1 MRIIAGKFGGRRL
14 VRPKG
19 DLPVR
24 PTGDRVKESVFSILR
39 EQVIDATFLDMC
51 AGTGNIGIE
60 ALSRGAKQVAFLE
73 RHPACVQLIERNL
86 QRCGVAVAAP
96 QVRLI
101 RQDVWKGI
109 ATLHK
114 RSENFEL
121 IYFDPPYNAGLY
133 EKCLEQIAETRLLQT
148 TGTLLVEHHKSTG
161 LPDTVGYLTRTRLK
175 QYGDTHL
182 TFYYAAEQL

>member
-14 VRPKG
+14 IRPKG
-19 DLPVR
+19 ALLVR

-39 EQVIDATFLDMC
+39 ERVIDATFLDMC

-60 ALSRGAKQVAFLE
+60 ALSRGAKRVVFLE
-73 RHPACVQLIERNL
+73 RHPGCLHLIERNL
-86 QRCGVAVAAP
+86 QTCGVAVAAP
-96 QVRLI
+96 QVQLLR
-101 RQDVWKGI
+101 RDVQEGI

-133 EKCLEQIAETRLLQT
+133 EKCLGQIAETRLLQT
-148 TGTLLVEHHKSTG
+148 TGTLLVEHHKRTL
-161 LPDTVGYLTRTRLK
+161 LPATVGCLTRTRLK

-182 TFYYAAEQL
+182 TFYQAVAQL